1 MLDASKYTSKD
12 QMYMDQMLAQ
22 VVSHEH
28 DNWLMLAGGQRVHI
42 FNRAESVGWKNLHG
56 GRISVINSLL
66 KSSFH
71 LILSS
76 TPQWQNR

>member
-28 DNWLMLAGGQRVHI
+28 DNWLMLAGGNEYISSTELKVLAGRI
-42 FNRAESVGWKNLHG
+42 CMEGESV
-56 GRISVINSLL
+56 
-66 KSSFH
+66 SS
-71 LILSS
+71 I
-76 TPQWQNR
+76 PY